1 MVAERSGEEER
12 NDDEEWRDGE
22 MERYDDKE
30 CLDEE
35 MVNVD
40 MVADHTVEI
49 GIEDGDVSLQIHEN
63 FQSGEGHGLE
73 HLVFL
78 YVLPGSR
85 AT

>member
-1 MVAERSGEEER
+1 MV
-12 NDDEEWRDGE
+12 
-22 MERYDDKE
+22 RYDDDE

-40 MVADHTVEI
+40 VVADHAVEI

-63 FQSGEGHGLE
+63 FQSGKGHDLE
-73 HLVFL
+73 HLVFP

-85 AT
+85 AA